1 MKIKK
6 VLNNNAAVIDDF
18 GNEVIVI
25 GKGICFKRKVGEL
38 INSNLVEK
46 RFCLSSDEMNL
57 NLQKL
62 IISLPL
68 SEINIVDH
76 IVKNIRMSL
85 TKKISDSIYVSL
97 ADHIHYCLK
106 NYNEGIVI
114 RNELINEISKFYSDE
129 FILGQEAV
137 QFIFEET
144 GVEVPI
150 DEAAFIAMHIINA
163 EIADGGGTSNVRKIT
178 IIIDEILQ
186 IIANYFNLKFD
197 EKSLAYFR
205 LIRHLKYFSRSV
217 VLKNEFTNDPQSEI
231 LKEMLKSSYY
241 EAYMCAI
248 NIQEFIRVKYKVEV
262 GNEALTYLIIHIQ
275 RLLGEKGDYNE

>member
-85 TKKISDSIYVSL
+85 TKK
-97 ADHIHYCLK
+97 
-106 NYNEGIVI
+106 
-114 RNELINEISKFYSDE
+114 
-129 FILGQEAV
+129 
-137 QFIFEET
+137 
-144 GVEVPI
+144 
-150 DEAAFIAMHIINA
+150 
-163 EIADGGGTSNVRKIT
+163 
-178 IIIDEILQ
+178 
-186 IIANYFNLKFD
+186 
-197 EKSLAYFR
+197 
-205 LIRHLKYFSRSV
+205 
-217 VLKNEFTNDPQSEI
+217 
-231 LKEMLKSSYY
+231 MLK
-241 EAYMCAI
+241 
-248 NIQEFIRVKYKVEV
+248 K
-262 GNEALTYLIIHIQ
+262 L
-275 RLLGEKGDYNE
+275 